1 MSTPLDLDAIRSR
14 ANAAD
19 ASWLPRWVPHDVR
32 ALLSEVAHLR
42 GVVKTHAAQAEQHTA
57 QHVDAIIAQQRLTVE
72 ARDAVRALEAE
83 NAMLR
88 AQVSELRA
96 WHADAAPLIIALT
109 INVQRIIAWLLTD
122 AARNPPGPVSPIR
135 RVEQAYALRVAGI
148 IERGE
153 HHRGEN
159 P

>member
-42 GVVKTHAAQAEQHTA
+42 DFVKAQTAQAEQRTA
-57 QHVDAIIAQQRLTVE
+57 QHVDAMIAQQRLTVE
-72 ARDAVRALEAE
+72 AREANRALVEERIA
-83 NAMLR
+83 LR
-88 AQVSELRA
+88 AQVAELTA
-96 WHADAAPLIIALT
+96 GNAADM
-109 INVQRIIAWLLTD
+109 IAWLRTD

-153 HHRGEN
+153 HRREGE

>member
-1 MSTPLDLDAIRSR
+1 MTPLDLDAIRSR

-19 ASWLPRWVPHDVR
+19 ASWLPRWVPFDIR

-42 GVVKTHAAQAEQHTA
+42 GLAKTLTEKNAAHGEAMI
-57 QHVDAIIAQQRLTVE
+57 DQQRLTVE

-83 NAMLR
+83 NARLR

-96 WHADAAPLIIALT
+96 WHADTAPLVVALT
-109 INVQRIIAWLLTD
+109 MDVQRIIGWLRTD
-122 AARNPPGPVSPIR
+122 AARTPAGPVSPTR
-135 RVEQAYALRVAGI
+135 RVEQAYALKVAGI
-148 IERGE
+148 IEREE
-153 HHRGEN
+153 HRIPTKEVT

>member
-19 ASWLPRWVPHDVR
+19 ASWLPRWVPFDIR

-42 GVVKTHAAQAEQHTA
+42 DFVKAQTAQAEQRTA

-72 ARDAVRALEAE
+72 AREANRALVAE
-83 NAMLR
+83 RTALR
-88 AQVSELRA
+88 AQVAELTA
-96 WHADAAPLIIALT
+96 GNAAD
-109 INVQRIIAWLLTD
+109 IIAWLRTD

-153 HHRGEN
+153 HRREVK